1 MWKGPQAVLRGTRTG
16 RTLGVLES
24 TFISGGP
31 LLEVLVNF
39 GVGEILEDLEVAASR
54 RDEGEGGGARGRGE
68 GNGHDQ
74 RLHGIRHGE
83 REGRR
88 FAEGQ
93 VRANSTS
100 WGARGEGNGLA
111 EQRPE

>member
-54 RDEGEGGGARGRGE
+54 SVEGRMARVE
-68 GNGHDQ
+68 GNGQ
-74 RLHGIRHGE
+74 RQQPL
-83 REGRR
+83 
-88 FAEGQ
+88 FL
-93 VRANSTS
+93 RA
-100 WGARGEGNGLA
+100 GA
-111 EQRPE
+111 